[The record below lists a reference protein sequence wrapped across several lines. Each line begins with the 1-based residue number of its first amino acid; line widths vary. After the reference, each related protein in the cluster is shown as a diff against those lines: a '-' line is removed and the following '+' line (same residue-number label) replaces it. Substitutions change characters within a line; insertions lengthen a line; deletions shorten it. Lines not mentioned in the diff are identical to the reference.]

1 MGAVLQQSR
10 QRETIWDEH
19 EAIAR
24 AIARGDADRAAR
36 LIDKRSRAMAVA
48 VLPAL
53 TPYLAT
59 AGIGWLYYRRIR
71 RSFGRQSW
79 QPRRTLLR
87 LVLVSLV
94 AVALLL
100 AALYLPHTGW
110 GIGIGAL
117 LGATLGGFGL
127 KHTHAQ
133 VIDGQRYYTPNPWIG
148 GALSLLLLGRLAWRW
163 SQGAFLG
170 GTSQAAQQASPLTMA
185 IAATLIAYSLVYT
198 IGLIVRMRRLASAQL
213 STE

>member
-1 MGAVLQQSR
+1 MPA
-10 QRETIWDEH
+10 
-19 EAIAR
+19 
-24 AIARGDADRAAR
+24 
-36 LIDKRSRAMAVA
+36 A

-79 QPRRTLLR
+79 QPKRTIAR

-94 AVALLL
+94 AVSLIC
-100 AALYLPHTGW
+100 AAVFLPHTGA
-110 GIGIGAL
+110 GIAIGAV
-117 LGATLGGFGL
+117 LGAALGMFGL

-133 VIDGQRYYTPNPWIG
+133 LIDGKRYYTPNPWIG
-148 GALSLLLLGRLAWRW
+148 GGLSLLLLGRLAWRW
-163 SQGAFLG
+163 SQGALSG
-170 GTSQAAQQASPLTMA
+170 GSAQATQQASPLTLG

-198 IGLIVRMRRLASAQL
+198 SGLLLRMRKLAPEPAAGP
-213 STE
+213 

>member
-1 MGAVLQQSR
+1 MSV
-10 QRETIWDEH
+10 
-19 EAIAR
+19 
-24 AIARGDADRAAR
+24 AA
-36 LIDKRSRAMAVA
+36 
-48 VLPAL
+48 LPAL

-79 QPRRTLLR
+79 QPGRTIAR

-94 AVALLL
+94 AVALVF
-100 AALYLPHTGW
+100 AAIYLPHTGL

-117 LGATLGGFGL
+117 VGATLGLFGL

-148 GALSLLLLGRLAWRW
+148 GALS
-163 SQGAFLG
+163 
-170 GTSQAAQQASPLTMA
+170 
-185 IAATLIAYSLVYT
+185 V
-198 IGLIVRMRRLASAQL
+198 
-213 STE
+213 

>member
-1 MGAVLQQSR
+1 MPA
-10 QRETIWDEH
+10 
-19 EAIAR
+19 
-24 AIARGDADRAAR
+24 
-36 LIDKRSRAMAVA
+36 A

-79 QPRRTLLR
+79 QPKRTIAR

-94 AVALLL
+94 AASLVC
-100 AALYLPHTGW
+100 AAVFLPHVGA
-110 GIGIGAL
+110 GIGIGAVAGGA
-117 LGATLGGFGL
+117 LGVFAL

-133 VIDGQRYYTPNPWIG
+133 AVDGQRFYTPNPWIG
-148 GALSLLLLGRLAWRW
+148 GGLSLLLLGRLAWRW
-163 SQGAFLG
+163 SQGALIG
-170 GTSQAAQQASPLTMA
+170 DGAQVVQQASPLTLG

-198 IGLIVRMRRLASAQL
+198 SGLLLRMRKLAPGQIAGD
-213 STE
+213 

>member
-1 MGAVLQQSR
+1 MPA
-10 QRETIWDEH
+10 
-19 EAIAR
+19 
-24 AIARGDADRAAR
+24 
-36 LIDKRSRAMAVA
+36 A

-79 QPRRTLLR
+79 QPKRTIAR

-94 AVALLL
+94 AASLVC
-100 AALYLPHTGW
+100 AAVFLPHVGA
-110 GIGIGAL
+110 GIGIGAAAGGA
-117 LGATLGGFGL
+117 LGVFAL

-133 VIDGQRYYTPNPWIG
+133 VADGQRFYTPNPWIG
-148 GALSLLLLGRLAWRW
+148 GGLSLLLLGRLAWRW
-163 SQGAFLG
+163 SQGALTG
-170 GTSQAAQQASPLTMA
+170 DGAQVVQQASPLTLG

-198 IGLIVRMRRLASAQL
+198 SGLLLRMRKLAPGQIAGD
-213 STE
+213 